1 MRINRKVRESEKSEF
16 RFFRQSDSPTF
27 GKINLMAIK
36 FLSISKK
43 RFLLFLAVVG
53 PGLITAMA
61 DNDAGGVATYTVAA
75 SLYGMSSQYFI
86 ILTTIL
92 LAVTQEIGARIAIVT
107 GKGLGDLIREQ
118 YGARV
123 AVVLFFFYFFV
134 NQGVVLQNVTGLK
147 SAIQLFG
154 LPWQPI
160 LILACT
166 VLVFLVILLN
176 YKNLQRIFLIT
187 IIFYGTY
194 IFSALLSHPNWGQ
207 AIKRSV
213 VLPETSLITNL
224 HYWFALIAVLGTTV
238 TAWGQFFVNSY
249 VADKGV
255 KINQLQEEKAEVY
268 VGSFLTN
275 FFSWMIAVAVTYT
288 IFVHGIRIEDAKQAA
303 LAIGPLAGH
312 LAQSLFAT
320 GLLAA
325 SFLGLTIVPLA
336 TAYVF
341 TEFFGYERTLNASFL
356 KGRVFYTFFILQIAL
371 GLFVALFPKI
381 NLFGLTLYADY
392 LNGAMLPVIFY
403 FLIRFSEDKLIM
415 GEKYIS
421 KGFSSWFLKISA
433 VVITIAVF
441 ITFFGRLFKL

>member
-1 MRINRKVRESEKSEF
+1 MTIFNWKRF
-16 RFFRQSDSPTF
+16 RNQ
-27 GKINLMAIK
+27 
-36 FLSISKK
+36 
-43 RFLLFLAVVG
+43 FLLFLAVVG

-75 SLYGMSSQYFI
+75 ALYGMSSQYFVV
-86 ILTTIL
+86 LTTIL

-107 GKGLGDLIREQ
+107 GKGLGDLIREE

-123 AVVLFFFYFFV
+123 AVILFFFYFFV

-147 SAIQLFG
+147 SAIQIFG
-154 LPWQPI
+154 LPWQPV
-160 LILACT
+160 LILSCLT
-166 VLVFLVILLN
+166 LIFLVIVLN
-176 YKNLQRIFLIT
+176 YKNLQRIFLVT
-187 IIFYGTY
+187 ILFYATY
-194 IFSALLSHPNWGQ
+194 IFSAVLSHPHWGEALKQ
-207 AIKRSV
+207 
-213 VLPETSLITNL
+213 SLVFPNKAYITDFK
-224 HYWFALIAVLGTTV
+224 YWFTLIAVLGTTV

-249 VADKGV
+249 VADKGIKV
-255 KINQLQEEKAEVY
+255 SELKEEKTEVY
-268 VGSFLTN
+268 MSSVLTN

-288 IFVHGIRIEDAKQAA
+288 LFAHRIVVSDGFSAA
-303 LAIGPLAGH
+303 LAIKPLAGA
-312 LAQSLFAT
+312 LSSTLFAT

-356 KGRVFYTFFILQIAL
+356 KGRVFYTFFIIQIAL
-371 GLFVALFPKI
+371 GLSVALFPKI

-403 FLIRFSEDKLIM
+403 FLIKFSEDKLIM

-421 KGFSSWFLKISA
+421 KGFASWFLKISA
-433 VVITIAVF
+433 VVITFAVIVSFVGKF
-441 ITFFGRLFKL
+441 IIK